1 VMLGAVVIE
10 NDLLVELLHLHRSL
24 PKKAIV

>member
-1 VMLGAVVIE
+1 MLGTVVIE
-10 NDLLVELLHLHRSL
+10 NDLLVQLLNLHRSL